1 MNPTTK
7 INRVTVRLEAELDLN
22 LSLIQK
28 ATSLDKSKI
37 IRMIL
42 NDFFQKNDELLN
54 QYYEQ
59 TKTN

>member
-1 MNPTTK
+1 MNPNTK
-7 INRVTVRLEAELDLN
+7 TNRITVRLDAELDLN

-42 NDFFQKNDELLN
+42 NDFFEKNDELLN
-54 QYYEQ
+54 EYYEE

>member
-7 INRVTVRLEAELDLN
+7 TNRITVRLDAELDLN

-54 QYYEQ
+54 EYYEE

>member
-7 INRVTVRLEAELDLN
+7 TNRITVRLDAELDLN

-42 NDFFQKNDELLN
+42 NDFFEKNDELLN
-54 QYYEQ
+54 EYYEE

>member
-1 MNPTTK
+1 MNSTTK
-7 INRVTVRLEAELDLN
+7 TNRITVRLDAELDLN

-42 NDFFQKNDELLN
+42 NDFFEKNDELLN
-54 QYYEQ
+54 EYYEE